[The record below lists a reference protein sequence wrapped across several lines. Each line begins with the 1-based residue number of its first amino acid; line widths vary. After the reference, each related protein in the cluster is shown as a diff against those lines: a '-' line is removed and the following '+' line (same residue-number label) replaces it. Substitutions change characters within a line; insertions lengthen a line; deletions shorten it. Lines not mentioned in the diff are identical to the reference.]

1 MQARRLPA
9 SHGLLW
15 LAGAFRLFRVN
26 PPAMSALTLAWY
38 LTYILATRVTLIGP
52 IALSFALPSLSL
64 ILANACRAL
73 DQGQRSPFAA
83 LGNGL
88 LDHRRAFLRLGAL
101 HLSCWLVVATIAY
114 LLLPA
119 GAAEALQGSGSEAD
133 EVEAL
138 TALGLLMIMATPAV
152 AAFWFAP
159 MLVGWEGVPAL
170 KAVFFSFIAALRNW
184 RAFFS
189 YMGWALVI
197 AAAFPGVVLLV
208 AGLVDK
214 GLVPHLASVLRMVML
229 LVFAPVFAA
238 SVYVSYK
245 DVFVERQ

>member
-9 SHGLLW
+9 GHGLMW

-26 PPAMSALTLAWY
+26 PPVMSALTLAWY
-38 LTYILATRVTLIGP
+38 LTYILATRITLIGP
-52 IALSFALPSLSL
+52 VALSFALPALSL
-64 ILANACRAL
+64 VLANACRAL
-73 DQGQRSPFAA
+73 DQGERSPFAA
-83 LGNGL
+83 LGTGL
-88 LDHRRAFLRLGAL
+88 AEHRSAFVRLGAL
-101 HLSCWLVVATIAY
+101 HLGCWLVVATIAY

-133 EVEAL
+133 ELEAL
-138 TALGLLMIMATPAV
+138 TALALLMAMATPAV

-159 MLVGWEGVPAL
+159 MLAGWEGVPAL
-170 KAVFFSFIAALRNW
+170 KAVFFSFVAALRNW
-184 RAFFS
+184 RAFFA
-189 YMGWALVI
+189 YMGWALVM
-197 AAAFPGVVLLV
+197 AAAFPGILLLL

-245 DVFVERQ
+245 DVFVDSQ